1 MYYNYFD
8 PTRPIHTDIE
18 TDLLQEG
25 RSSNGL
31 KKNGYS
37 LTLEKC
43 HLQVLAVLT
52 VVYWHEL
59 SQENTT
65 VLFLIY

>member
-25 RSSNGL
+25 RSSNDL

-43 HLQVLAVLT
+43 HLQVLAVLA

-59 SQENTT
+59 SQQNTT